1 MSLTVLHLTWYRFG
15 RRHHPATWQM
25 IVGLARHFRTVVLN
39 GDCPGYFAD
48 DGYYESPRPSE
59 AAIEVHSH
67 PELHALRHPE
77 LAASLATTLQRRWG
91 PIDAVVGH
99 LSCGAL
105 AVHLAR
111 QLRVPV
117 LAVFHGDDAN
127 IELESREF
135 GLDYAR
141 LRSAPTACFLGV
153 SRNLVERLIAFGMP
167 AERTYLHH
175 LGVNLTTYQALERRE
190 VARPIRIVMAAWF
203 RPSKGHEMAIRGFAE
218 LVRSFP
224 YASLD
229 FFGDADTPDQRRIRD
244 QMIALADRLGLASA
258 VSFRGPVGV
267 EVLAKEFANFD
278 IAIQTSVSAGQVEGV
293 PNAIVEAMAT
303 ALPFVA
309 TRHGGI
315 PEAVLDE
322 RTGLLVREHDHEGLG
337 RALARLAGDR
347 ELRIRY
353 GIAGRKWIER
363 EFDSIR
369 QSDRLADRVRE
380 MVKAYASFGGPE
392 RETGWRW

>member
-1 MSLTVLHLTWYRFG
+1 VSLTVLHLTWYRFG
-15 RRHHPATWQM
+15 RRHHPATWEM
-25 IVGLARHFRTVVLN
+25 IVGLARHFRTLVVS
-39 GDCPGYFAD
+39 GDCRGYLAD
-48 DGYYESPRPSE
+48 DGCYESPRPSE
-59 AAIEVHSH
+59 AGIEVHSH
-67 PELHALRHPE
+67 PDLHALRQPE
-77 LAASLATTLQRRWG
+77 LAASLASALKRRWG

-127 IELESREF
+127 VELESREF

-141 LRSAPTACFLGV
+141 LRWAPASCFLGV

-175 LGVNLTTYQALERRE
+175 LGVNLTTYPAVERRK
-190 VARPIRIVMAAWF
+190 VARPVRIVMAAWF
-203 RPSKGHEMAIRGFAE
+203 RPSKGHEMAIRGFAK
-218 LVRSFP
+218 LTTIFP
-224 YASLD
+224 DTSLD
-229 FFGDADTPDQRRIRD
+229 FFGDCYSPEQRRIRD

-258 VSFRGPVGV
+258 VRFRGPVGV

-303 ALPFVA
+303 ALPVVA

-315 PEAVLDE
+315 PEAVLHE
-322 RTGLLVREHDHEGLG
+322 RTGLLVQEDDHEGLA
-337 RALARLAGDR
+337 RALARLAGDG

-353 GIAGRKWIER
+353 GIAGRKWIEQ

-380 MVKAYASFGGPE
+380 MVKAYASLGGPE
-392 RETGWRW
+392 RETGWRL